1 LVNTSLAKTFD
12 LIYDYIDGYS
22 YRGSTV
28 GEITAKIRIIPLD
41 TAGTGLSK
49 YIAAYLKLAREAKNA
64 SCQITAME
72 TIIQ

>member
-1 LVNTSLAKTFD
+1 M
-12 LIYDYIDGYS
+12 
-22 YRGSTV
+22 
-28 GEITAKIRIIPLD
+28 GEITAKTRIIPLD

-49 YIAAYLKLAREAKNA
+49 YSAAYLEPAREAKNV

>member
-49 YIAAYLKLAREAKNA
+49 YIAAYLKLARDHSYGNNHSVTYDKNF
-64 SCQITAME
+64 
-72 TIIQ
+72 

>member
-1 LVNTSLAKTFD
+1 M
-12 LIYDYIDGYS
+12 
-22 YRGSTV
+22 
-28 GEITAKIRIIPLD
+28 GEITAKTRIIPLD

-49 YIAAYLKLAREAKNA
+49 YIAAYLKLAREAKNV